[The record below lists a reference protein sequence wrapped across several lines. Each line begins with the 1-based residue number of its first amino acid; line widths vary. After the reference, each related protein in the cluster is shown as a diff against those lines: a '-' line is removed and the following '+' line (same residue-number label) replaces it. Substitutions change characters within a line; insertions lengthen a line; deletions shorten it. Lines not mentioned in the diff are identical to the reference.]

1 MAAQA
6 SELRECE
13 IGITPFDCPRD
24 MQVSDFG
31 SVVGLLAAEVMARYQ
46 VLRDPDDV
54 GRSTGGEEGG
64 GDV

>member
-1 MAAQA
+1 
-6 SELRECE
+6 LLKVGR
-13 IGITPFDCPRD
+13 RD
-24 MQVSDFG
+24 RLPLLGCYVQVSDFG